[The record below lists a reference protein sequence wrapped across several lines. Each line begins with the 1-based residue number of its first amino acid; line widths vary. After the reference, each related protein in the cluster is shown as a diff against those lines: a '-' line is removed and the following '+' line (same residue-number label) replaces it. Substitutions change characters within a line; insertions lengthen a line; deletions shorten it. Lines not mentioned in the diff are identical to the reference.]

1 MGGAFFLS
9 CGKKIGTGQCLDAR
23 REKKTAS
30 LMTACF
36 QFHLLAG
43 ARLAQSVE
51 CRALNLVVVGS
62 SPTVGAV
69 VKQQS
74 MGGAFF
80 VLSRCVGK
88 RAALRALSVSR
99 KASSPPRKPNDR
111 KLHGPRRGRR
121 GPVLKLSV
129 FLTTFHNWLL
139 GLVAWFSL
147 RVREVLGS
155 IPRTALCSHVCRCH
169 SQPRGGASPAIK

>member
-1 MGGAFFLS
+1 MWSWARAPRWVFVLHQLKQQSHGWSLFFVLWK
-9 CGKKIGTGQCLDAR
+9 KKIGTGQCLDAR

-30 LMTACF
+30 LMTVCF

-51 CRALNLVVVGS
+51 CKALNLVVVGS

-69 VKQQS
+69 VRQQS

-99 KASSPPRKPNDR
+99 KASSPP

-139 GLVAWFSL
+139 GLVA
-147 RVREVLGS
+147 
-155 IPRTALCSHVCRCH
+155 
-169 SQPRGGASPAIK
+169 